1 MPLKK
6 NNIETDIYKMLSN
19 AFDIDEKELKKIS
32 EIEIQE
38 LIKLKQENDKIY
50 SNMKDAAKS
59 IKGKIT
65 GKSFLNEKASNL
77 TKEQRE
83 RLRNTKTWNSYYQK
97 LYPEK
102 GLKSIK
108 MTDSE
113 YELYVDSL
121 VLAPKIDASN
131 PMKSF
136 DSFCDAT
143 TKK

>member
-6 NNIETDIYKMLSN
+6 SNLETDIYKMLSN
-19 AFDIDEKELKKIS
+19 AFDIDEKELKKLS

-50 SNMKDAAKS
+50 SNMKGAAKS

-83 RLRNTKTWNSYYQK
+83 RLRNTKTWNSY
-97 LYPEK
+97 
-102 GLKSIK
+102 SC
-108 MTDSE
+108 T
-113 YELYVDSL
+113 
-121 VLAPKIDASN
+121 
-131 PMKSF
+131 
-136 DSFCDAT
+136 
-143 TKK
+143 